1 MVLALTE
8 LLPSCVTLGKLSNLP
23 ETLKVRVAEEV
34 AGAND
39 LMAEKWLRI

>member
-1 MVLALTE
+1 VPVNVALF
-8 LLPSCVTLGKLSNLP
+8 SHYFSKDFCQ
-23 ETLKVRVAEEV
+23 LKVRVAEEV